1 MLRGFS
7 CDSEIYDY
15 ALWNQRVHFTFAIRV
30 SAPRKS
36 VRQRTIADEFGQSS
50 NTPAIMKWEPVST
63 IQIEVLKDDSCTRK
77 LPAVADFKS
86 PTGFE
91 HRTF

>member
-1 MLRGFS
+1 M
-7 CDSEIYDY
+7 
-15 ALWNQRVHFTFAIRV
+15 
-30 SAPRKS
+30 
-36 VRQRTIADEFGQSS
+36 
-50 NTPAIMKWEPVST
+50 